1 MPLGGG
7 TDRAHSVKGY
17 PRREVIPLALSG
29 VGVIGAAVA
38 GAIVLVWI
46 LLRMEARDEAAD
58 DAAERAERE
67 RQ

>member
-1 MPLGGG
+1 M
-7 TDRAHSVKGY
+7 KGY

-46 LLRMEARDEAAD
+46 LLRMEARDEATD
-58 DAAERAERE
+58 DAERAERE

>member
-1 MPLGGG
+1 M
-7 TDRAHSVKGY
+7 
-17 PRREVIPLALSG
+17 
-29 VGVIGAAVA
+29 IGAAVA

-58 DAAERAERE
+58 DAERAKRE